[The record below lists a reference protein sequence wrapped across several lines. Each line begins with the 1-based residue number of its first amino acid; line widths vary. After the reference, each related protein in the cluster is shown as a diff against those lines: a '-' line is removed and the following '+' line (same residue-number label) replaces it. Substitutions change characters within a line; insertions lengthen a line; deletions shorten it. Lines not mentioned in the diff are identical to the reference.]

1 MKKLYILIIL
11 LVGAISQVKAHSVQ
25 IAYCVDCNGTLHIYV
40 EHWHSSSANPNT
52 TSMTIQLTVNGNP
65 TVITQTAS
73 AAILSTP
80 FSSLPG
86 CFTPITSVANC
97 PGSANYYNDWL
108 VYDFPNLPSG
118 VPIAFT
124 ILSGNNSEVA
134 DACGMYPLTVNFTVP
149 TTTSTSSSFTTC
161 QGGQTPPISIPNNV
175 FWTNNNTATGLA
187 SSGIGSIPPFTATNA
202 GSSIISYSNI
212 CGAVNTTLTVV
223 PSITPSISNNTPLCV
238 GGNLILNGS
247 SANSYTWAGVSGF
260 TSSIQSPT
268 IANISTLNSGIYT
281 LTASNAAG
289 CIKTVTTNIT
299 INTLPVV
306 SCSANQSVCASSPIN
321 LTGNGGQTYNW
332 AGPNGYTSNLQ
343 NPTISNASSL
353 NTGAY
358 TLTATNSNGCSNTAS
373 TSVVVNT
380 LLVVTVSANST
391 ICIGSSINL
400 MGAGG
405 QTYFWTGPNSYTSTL
420 QNATI
425 NNASTINAGTYTLT
439 AFGSNGCSN
448 TATTSVVVNV
458 LPVVSAFSNS
468 TICVGSAINLVGA
481 GGQTYFWT
489 GPNSYTSNLQNSNIN
504 NASATNAGT
513 YTLTATNSNGC
524 VNSATTSVIVNALPV
539 VSASSNSNICVGSF
553 INLIGAGGLTYYW
566 TGPNSYTSNVQNP
579 SITNTSS
586 LNTGTYTLTATN
598 ANGCINSAT
607 TSVIVNA
614 LPVVSASSNS
624 TSCVGAAIN
633 FTGAG
638 GQSYYWTG
646 PNSYT
651 SNLQNPTI
659 SNTNSLNAGIY
670 TLTATN
676 ANGCS
681 NTASTTIVVSPLPD
695 ASISVNS
702 VVCVG
707 SSINLNGAGGLSYF
721 WTGPNGFSAGNQ
733 NTIISNATL
742 LNQGYYVL
750 NVTGTNTCTKSDSVY
765 VTVTNCTNLKE
776 MNSEVDFEVFP
787 NPSSNILYFKSAKIN
802 QNTDYIISL
811 FSADG
816 KCVLKQKY
824 NSTLDLNAL
833 PMGLYLLTV
842 ATESKIVYTKKIIK
856 S

>member
-1 MKKLYILIIL
+1 
-11 LVGAISQVKAHSVQ
+11 
-25 IAYCVDCNGTLHIYV
+25 
-40 EHWHSSSANPNT
+40 
-52 TSMTIQLTVNGNP
+52 
-65 TVITQTAS
+65 
-73 AAILSTP
+73 
-80 FSSLPG
+80 
-86 CFTPITSVANC
+86 
-97 PGSANYYNDWL
+97 
-108 VYDFPNLPSG
+108 
-118 VPIAFT
+118 
-124 ILSGNNSEVA
+124 
-134 DACGMYPLTVNFTVP
+134 
-149 TTTSTSSSFTTC
+149 
-161 QGGQTPPISIPNNV
+161 
-175 FWTNNNTATGLA
+175 
-187 SSGIGSIPPFTATNA
+187 
-202 GSSIISYSNI
+202 
-212 CGAVNTTLTVV
+212 
-223 PSITPSISNNTPLCV
+223 
-238 GGNLILNGS
+238 
-247 SANSYTWAGVSGF
+247 
-260 TSSIQSPT
+260 
-268 IANISTLNSGIYT
+268 
-281 LTASNAAG
+281 
-289 CIKTVTTNIT
+289 
-299 INTLPVV
+299 
-306 SCSANQSVCASSPIN
+306 
-321 LTGNGGQTYNW
+321 
-332 AGPNGYTSNLQ
+332 
-343 NPTISNASSL
+343 
-353 NTGAY
+353 
-358 TLTATNSNGCSNTAS
+358 
-373 TSVVVNT
+373 
-380 LLVVTVSANST
+380 
-391 ICIGSSINL
+391 

-405 QTYFWTGPNSYTSTL
+405 QTYFWTGPNSYTTTL

-458 LPVVSAFSNS
+458 LPGVSAFSNS

-504 NASATNAGT
+504 NASTINAGT

-624 TSCVGAAIN
+624 TSCVGASIN

-707 SSINLNGAGGLSYF
+707 SSINLIGAGGLSYF

-733 NTIISNATL
+733 NPIISNATL

-765 VTVTNCTNLKE
+765 VTVTNCTNLKVI
-776 MNSEVDFEVFP
+776 NSDVDFEVFP
-787 NPSSNILYFKSAKIN
+787 NPSSNVLYFKSTKIN